1 MFIDLSSRAFD
12 DKSEYSKIQLV
23 GDSFK
28 ELNLSPEEE
37 LIVKKYLYYSER
49 VPEYYNLTKAQVS
62 LFFQLLIQM
71 VFLDYNKE
79 CALRILACLADD
91 LAKKNMKRAW
101 IASGNISGVYS
112 YLYECEKEKKEKG
125 GNNRSI

>member
-1 MFIDLSSRAFD
+1 MNIDLSSRTFD
-12 DKSEYSKIQLV
+12 DKSEYSKIQLI
-23 GDSFK
+23 GDGFK

-101 IASGNISGVYS
+101 IAAGSISGVYS

-125 GNNRSI
+125 ENKK

>member
-1 MFIDLSSRAFD
+1 MFIDLSSRTFD
-12 DKSEYSKIQLV
+12 DKSEYSKIQLI
-23 GDSFK
+23 GDGFK

-71 VFLDYNKE
+71 IFLDYNKE

-91 LAKKNMKRAW
+91 LAKKNMKRAG
-101 IASGNISGVYS
+101 IAAGSISGVY
-112 YLYECEKEKKEKG
+112 
-125 GNNRSI
+125 

>member
-1 MFIDLSSRAFD
+1 MVIDISSKVPD
-12 DKSEYSKIQLV
+12 DKSEYCKINLAET
-23 GDSFK
+23 GYDFK
-28 ELNLSPEEE
+28 KLNLSPEDAM
-37 LIVKKYLYYSER
+37 IVKKYLYYSRKLHNHSNADNIELS
-49 VPEYYNLTKAQVS
+49 VAY
-62 LFFQLLIQM
+62 QLLIQM

-101 IASGNISGVYS
+101 IAAGSISGVYS

-125 GNNRSI
+125 EM

>member
-12 DKSEYSKIQLV
+12 DKSEYSKIQRV

-49 VPEYYNLTKAQVS
+49 VPGYHNLTKAQVS

-91 LAKKNMKRAW
+91 LAEKNMKRAW
-101 IASGNISGVYS
+101 IAAGSISGVYS

-125 GNNRSI
+125 EM